1 MGLTVGTEC
10 LSEHM
15 TALKK
20 LSYQLVTVSLRLI
33 AEVLG
38 LGLHRRREANL
49 SDSAEKVQDKRDL
62 WRVEGVRA
70 SRGVPP
76 IGLRRD
82 DQQRGQG
89 APQG

>member
-20 LSYQLVTVSLRLI
+20 LFYQRVTVSLRLI

-38 LGLHRRREANL
+38 LGQ
-49 SDSAEKVQDKRDL
+49 V
-62 WRVEGVRA
+62 G
-70 SRGVPP
+70 
-76 IGLRRD
+76 I
-82 DQQRGQG
+82 
-89 APQG
+89 